1 MEKTGLGEKAQGQVT
16 RCIKPCQE
24 AMSSS
29 QLSAIYEDFTVGFE
43 NAPLKTVRQ
52 NTNPSANV
60 PNSHL
65 NFEISEVGA

>member
-43 NAPLKTVRQ
+43 NASLKTVRPI
-52 NTNPSANV
+52 TNPSVNV

-65 NFEISEVGA
+65 DFGISEVGV